1 MEVCPESLEAM
12 LECWYIERGLLMNNE
27 SAKNTIKTLPRCG
40 LKTKLHENMTVSF
53 YYSFLLQYVS
63 ILQFGQKIY
72 WNLSWW
78 DDFIDT

>member
-40 LKTKLHENMTVSF
+40 LKIKSHENMTVSF